1 MSNIAEKFSNWLANI
16 GYDKYLHFI
25 AGLLIT
31 QIGTALLDSIIAGFA
46 VAVVIGAIKEIMD
59 KYLDGD
65 CNVYDFFAT
74 TIGAIVGVILIVI
87 Q

>member
-1 MSNIAEKFSNWLANI
+1 MSNIAEKISNWLANI

-31 QIGTALLDSIIAGFA
+31 QIGAALLGSIIIGFII
-46 VAVVIGAIKEIMD
+46 AVVVGIIKEIMD
-59 KYLDGD
+59 KYLGGD
-65 CNVYDFFAT
+65 CNVYDFLAT
-74 TIGAIVGVILIVI
+74 AIGAIVGTLLIVI